1 EGVES
6 TIFSLAGPRA
16 RHQGPVCPNAS
27 PQTADHG
34 LPIRFCQTPLPSL
47 LVWIDFPAPTASA
60 IPPEATAQRS
70 AGAYCQTTVSS
81 DGSPPTAANNSGH
94 VSPAVHPSSP
104 AAAASWS
111 ATSSRF
117 AWATPAAAT
126 NCPSCKPAHS
136 IPAVPGLSGNDD
148 NSVASSS
155 PLAFLF
161 DPLLCRSAFVVE
173 AHHAPAGCLQVGHDE
188 SDSGEQLPEVEL
200 HFRHHPSCRLPARG
214 LVEEALV

>member
-1 EGVES
+1 MCIRDSPTAPHYTPLQGIQR
-6 TIFSLAGPRA
+6 TIFPLGLAPRLGTGSA
-16 RHQGPVCPNAS
+16 WPNPS
-27 PQTADHG
+27 SKTADHG

-117 AWATPAAAT
+117 AWATPAAAP

-155 PLAFLF
+155 PLAF
-161 DPLLCRSAFVVE
+161 PL
-173 AHHAPAGCLQVGHDE
+173 
-188 SDSGEQLPEVEL
+188 
-200 HFRHHPSCRLPARG
+200 
-214 LVEEALV
+214 